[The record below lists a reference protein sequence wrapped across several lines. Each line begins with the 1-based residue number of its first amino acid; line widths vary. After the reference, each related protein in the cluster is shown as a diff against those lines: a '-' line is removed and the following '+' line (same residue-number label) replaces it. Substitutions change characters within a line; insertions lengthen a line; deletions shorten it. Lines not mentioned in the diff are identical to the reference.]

1 MNTITKTFEVGDRE
15 IEVSIDV
22 NVIDCSFDH
31 DWRGGGTEEAWSIEL
46 DSWGFDGYLKP
57 DECLDLERLIDDYIY
72 NNQAEIMDQ
81 LRAEAEEERA
91 ARMFDEL
98 ND

>member
-46 DSWGFDGYLKP
+46 DSWSFDGYLKP

-72 NNQAEIMDQ
+72 NNQDEIMDQ
-81 LRAEAEEERA
+81 LKAEAEEERA
-91 ARMFDEL
+91 ARRFDEL